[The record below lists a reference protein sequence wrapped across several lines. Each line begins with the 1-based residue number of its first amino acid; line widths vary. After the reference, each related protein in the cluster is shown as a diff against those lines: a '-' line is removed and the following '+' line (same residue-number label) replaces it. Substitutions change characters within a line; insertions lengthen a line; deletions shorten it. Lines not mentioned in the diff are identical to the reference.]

1 METEGEGEEDG
12 GRRGRRKKKGGTWL
26 GLGEAAAHG
35 EWPVGRGRCRGGGPR
50 VPQGAGPSEALREVG
65 AASRTCGE
73 TASMGRRALMR
84 PEGRGTEREWG
95 TSERGLPRS
104 WDPGV

>member
-1 METEGEGEEDG
+1 MAGGGG
-12 GRRGRRKKKGGTWL
+12 GRRKEVPGL
-26 GLGEAAAHG
+26 GLEKQPPMASGLWVGAGAEV
-35 EWPVGRGRCRGGGPR
+35 VGRGRPR